1 MNRKILKKVMAIILL
16 VLIIIS
22 AYYSVSLATYSTINP
37 AYIMDGAH
45 EDSGATKG
53 INNILG
59 AILTVLQVIATGT
72 AIIILIILAMKYI
85 VASAGEKADIKKSAI
100 PYLTGAI
107 ILFSGSAILAII
119 RRFAVKNVVLTEE

>member
-1 MNRKILKKVMAIILL
+1 MNKKVFKKFIAIILL
-16 VLIIIS
+16 SVVIIS
-22 AYYSVSLATYSTINP
+22 MCYSSCLATYSTINP

-45 EDSGATKG
+45 EDSGATAG

-100 PYLTGAI
+100 PYFTGAI
-107 ILFSGSAILAII
+107 ILFSGSAIIAII

>member
-1 MNRKILKKVMAIILL
+1 MNKKVFKKFIAIILL
-16 VLIIIS
+16 SVVIIS
-22 AYYSVSLATYSTINP
+22 MCYSSCLATYSTINP

-45 EDSGATKG
+45 EDSGATAG

-85 VASAGEKADIKKSAI
+85 VASAGEKADIKKSAM
-100 PYLTGAI
+100 P
-107 ILFSGSAILAII
+107 
-119 RRFAVKNVVLTEE
+119 